1 MKKFFQ
7 EFKTFITKGNVLDM
21 AVGIIVGGAFTAIVT
36 ALTANFLQPLLNL
49 IFTGGVGTLADGE
62 TAWNFGGALSA
73 FLTAVVTFIIT
84 AFVLFCIIKG
94 VNRISAM
101 GKKKEEEKPAAPTT
115 KKCPFCFSEI
125 AIEATRCPHCTSEL
139 KN

>member
-49 IFTGGVGTLADGE
+49 IFTGNVGTLADGE
-62 TAWNFGGALSA
+62 TAWTFGGAFSA

-94 VNRISAM
+94 VNKISEM
-101 GKKKEEEKPAAPTT
+101 SKKKEEEKPAAPTT

-139 KN
+139 KK

>member
-1 MKKFFQ
+1 MKKFFK
-7 EFKTFITKGNVLDM
+7 EFKDFITRGNVLDM

-62 TAWNFGGALSA
+62 TAWTFGGAFSA
-73 FLTAVVTFIIT
+73 FLTAIVTFIIT

-94 VNRISAM
+94 VNKISNL
-101 GKKKEEEKPAAPTT
+101 KKKPEEAPAAPTT
-115 KKCPFCFSEI
+115 KKCPYCCSEI
-125 AIEATRCPHCTSEL
+125 PIEAKKCAHCASDLE
-139 KN
+139 